1 MFTLKR
7 YADNFVTQQLGENF
21 EALYL
26 TDRVEKKLEIEA
38 IVNDH
43 VETTPY
49 K

>member
-7 YADNFVTQQLGENF
+7 YADDFVTSHLGENF

-26 TDRVEKKLEIEA
+26 FDRVEKNLEREA
-38 IVNDH
+38 LENDH
-43 VETTPY
+43 IETTPY